1 MQDIAT
7 SGLASRVRELRQS
20 QGKTQQTLATEASI
34 ALRTLASLE
43 GGQDVSLESLRRI
56 AQALGVTVSDLLT
69 AA

>member
-43 GGQDVSLESLRRI
+43 GGQDVSLESLRRV
-56 AQALGVTVSDLLT
+56 AQALGVTVSVLLT